1 MSKLLDIPYVYFA
14 KKPLKFGFNKA
25 KAILKIEDSKEIAV
39 IGDQVM
45 TDVWGANRSGMY
57 SILVEPINE
66 NDIWVTKIN
75 RMFERRILKKY
86 LKTNEKKDWS

>member
-14 KKPLKFGFNKA
+14 KKPLKCVFYKA
-25 KAILKIEDSKEIAV
+25 NEMFKIEDSEDIAV

-75 RMFERRILKKY
+75 RMFERKILKKY
-86 LKTNEKKDWS
+86 LKNN

>member
-1 MSKLLDIPYVYFA
+1 
-14 KKPLKFGFNKA
+14 
-25 KAILKIEDSKEIAV
+25 
-39 IGDQVM
+39 M

-86 LKTNEKKDWS
+86 LKTNEKKD

>member
-66 NDIWVTKIN
+66 NDIWKLMKRKIEAKI
-75 RMFERRILKKY
+75 FENQI
-86 LKTNEKKDWS
+86 NENFE

>member
-1 MSKLLDIPYVYFA
+1 M
-14 KKPLKFGFNKA
+14 GRR
-25 KAILKIEDSKEIAV
+25 SKEIAV

-86 LKTNEKKDWS
+86 LKTNEKKD